1 MATAGPWTQHFV
13 RHRAKSTGYLIGV
26 ILYQTDFLQV
36 PPTHNIMSHT
46 LKGLNCSKIFKKKIK
61 KYWHKLCSLLY
72 AHFALPILPV
82 LILVS
87 DRVVLYENVA
97 FSMLE
102 FCTRKQS
109 LSIL

>member
-13 RHRAKSTGYLIGV
+13 RHRAKGTRCLIGV

-36 PPTHNIMSHT
+36 PPTHNITSHT
-46 LKGLNCSKIFKKKIK
+46 LKGLNCSKIIYKKKKKILA
-61 KYWHKLCSLLY
+61 KLCSLLY
-72 AHFALPILPV
+72 AHFVLPTLPV
-82 LILVS
+82 LIMLS

-97 FSMLE
+97 MLE

-109 LSIL
+109 FSIL